1 MAPEIPKSSARK
13 ARYMCNLKSKTLF
26 YIEVSPRWVKYRPR
40 VLGAVFIGARNS
52 WDAFLRKTPILK
64 AATARVIA
72 SPNRQKLNKTG
83 APGMNSN
90 RPPPKI
96 GRFQIGSGT
105 LKTAKP
111 STAFSAPTPQFR
123 RPPFLISGF
132 QQAQPLER
140 YRWPNKI
147 IWPEKNPE

>member
-1 MAPEIPKSSARK
+1 MPENGGP
-13 ARYMCNLKSKTLF
+13 KTL
-26 YIEVSPRWVKYRPR
+26 YRVPEKSRTWICRMLDLRWVKYRPR

-52 WDAFLRKTPILK
+52 WDAFLRKTPFLK